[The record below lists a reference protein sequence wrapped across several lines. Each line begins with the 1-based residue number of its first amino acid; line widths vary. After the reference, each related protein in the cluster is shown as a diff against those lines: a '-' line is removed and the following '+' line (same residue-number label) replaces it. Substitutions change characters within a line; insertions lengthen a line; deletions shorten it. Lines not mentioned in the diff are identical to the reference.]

1 MPLDVNIGTI
11 KTRADIL
18 DPEAM
23 LSPRLIAQITQRV
36 KEDINREKEID
47 AQRQSDRQ
55 GMSSYP
61 GRGD

>member
-1 MPLDVNIGTI
+1 MPLNVNIGTI
-11 KTRADIL
+11 KTSADIL

-36 KEDINREKEID
+36 KEEINREKEID
-47 AQRQSDRQ
+47 AQRQADRQ
-55 GMSSYP
+55 GMSFST